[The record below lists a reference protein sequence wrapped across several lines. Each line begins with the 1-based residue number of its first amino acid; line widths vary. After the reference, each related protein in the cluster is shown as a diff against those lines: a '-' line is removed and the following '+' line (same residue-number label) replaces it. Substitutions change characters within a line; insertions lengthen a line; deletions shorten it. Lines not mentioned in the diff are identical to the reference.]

1 MPIRMN
7 MATSLDG
14 KIAPA
19 TRAKLRLGTDA
30 DIERMEALRTWADV
44 IVIGA
49 GTVRAEDPPM
59 ELKDPDGVR
68 SRRDEGRPEHPAVA
82 VVSSTL
88 EIDPG
93 RTLRSDARRI
103 VITSEAS
110 PVPTPAL
117 AAAADIWRIG
127 QTRVDIVEMVNR
139 LHSEGMERILVEGGG
154 GLAAQFIE
162 HRLVEEI
169 FLTVTPW
176 LIGSDRAPTIAMAAR
191 EFVPPARFEL
201 VSVEATPREIFLTYR
216 KLQEWC

>member
-1 MPIRMN
+1 MN

-30 DIERMEALRTWADV
+30 DIDRMEALRTWADV

-68 SRRDEGRPEHPAVA
+68 GRRDEGRPGHPAVA

-88 EIDPG
+88 EIAPG
-93 RTLRSDARRI
+93 RIFRSDARRI
-103 VITSEAS
+103 VITSESS
-110 PVPTPAL
+110 PEPTPEL

-139 LHSEGMERILVEGGG
+139 LHLEGMERILVEGGG
-154 GLAAQFIE
+154 GLAAQFIR

-169 FLTVTPW
+169 FITLTPW
-176 LIGSDRAPTIAMAAR
+176 LIGSDQAPTIAMAAQ
-191 EFVPPARFEL
+191 EFVPPARYDL
-201 VSVEATPREIFLTYR
+201 ASVETRPDEIFLTYR
-216 KLQEWC
+216 KREEWC